1 MGWSK
6 EEVSVFLAKFRR
18 EVRSGKYHPYFKNK
32 IIWGRKPEA

>member
-6 EEVSVFLAKFRR
+6 EEVMAFLAQFRR
-18 EVRSGKYHPYFKNK
+18 EVRSGKYRPYFKNK